1 MYTYPESMVD
11 KTTTDY
17 KKMEEGGTT
26 NPLFDDQRETSTA
39 ERSRSTEVTI
49 PAGLSERLASDIT
62 ESPKFVFKPG
72 VKKGRCREIECT
84 ISKIIFVFST
94 ILLLVILSILA
105 VLYLTGTRLD

>member
-1 MYTYPESMVD
+1 MVD
-11 KTTTDY
+11 NATTDY

-26 NPLFDDQRETSTA
+26 NPLFNDERETSTA

-49 PAGLSERLASDIT
+49 PTGLSERLASDII

-72 VKKGRCREIECT
+72 VKKGRCREMECT
-84 ISKIIFVFST
+84 ISKIVFVFST